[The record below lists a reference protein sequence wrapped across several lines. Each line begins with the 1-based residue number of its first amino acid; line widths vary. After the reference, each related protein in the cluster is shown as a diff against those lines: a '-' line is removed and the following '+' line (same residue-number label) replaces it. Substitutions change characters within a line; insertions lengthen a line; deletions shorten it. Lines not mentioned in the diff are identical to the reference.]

1 MERESRILHRKLTEI
16 CLTKFCCTE
25 RMTKNSSDSSSDASD
40 LKSCGQ
46 PILQLL
52 LQLINSIRKLSENN
66 SEISKENRE
75 ENQNSLILKRLDNL
89 ITLATEKFY
98 AFPYKDVP
106 GCWRQLYWEA
116 SLLKFS
122 ALVILRDLPGSGSLF
137 ESSYMD
143 EIVKTIDMAHIMAGP
158 VTSDDI
164 MNSISE
170 IFEILQQIDHSL
182 LSQSP
187 KHGLKRRRS
196 QSQEFLSETFQ
207 DAAVGFIPH
216 VTNAIPRE
224 QKMPFCLF
232 ERHLQH
238 PRNSQLGPEP
248 LIITGAVDH
257 WPAFSCHPW
266 NSQSYLLSLTVGG
279 RRLVPIEVGRSYVDE
294 GWGQKIITFK
304 QFLKTYITLDNPSG
318 SQKEK
323 GYLAQYNLFSQIPLL
338 RNDIAIPDYCF
349 ACVPQPHKTSIL
361 ADKYSQIPQLEEPLI
376 NAWLGP
382 PGTITP
388 LHTDPYHNILV
399 QVVGKKY
406 VRLYSPQESK
416 NLYALGIDKNGI
428 DMGNTSNVDIGTLA
442 GWDKTKE
449 EQEEVRQKF
458 PLFQQ
463 AEFIDCILEAG
474 ECLYIPIGW
483 WHYVRSLSVSFSV
496 SFWFN

>member
-1 MERESRILHRKLTEI
+1 MKGESHILHQRLTEI
-16 CLTKFCCTE
+16 CRSKFCCIE
-25 RMTKNSSDSSSDASD
+25 RVTKVFSDTSDTTGD
-40 LKSCGQ
+40 LISYGR

-52 LQLINSIRKLSENN
+52 LQLINSIRELKDNN
-66 SEISKENRE
+66 NETLKNNKE
-75 ENQNSLILKRLDNL
+75 ENHDSLIFKRLDNL

-106 GCWRQLYWEA
+106 KCWRYLYWEA

-122 ALVILRDLPGSGSLF
+122 ALVIKRDGSSTDTPF
-137 ESSYMD
+137 ESFYID

-158 VTSDDI
+158 LMSDDMI
-164 MNSISE
+164 NSITE
-170 IFEILQQIDHSL
+170 IFEILQQINQNL

-187 KHGLKRRRS
+187 RHGLKRRRS
-196 QSQEFLSETFQ
+196 QSQEFSSEIFQ
-207 DAAVGFIPH
+207 EAVHFIPQI
-216 VTNAIPRE
+216 TNTIHRE
-224 QKMPFCLF
+224 HKMPFYSF
-232 ERHLQH
+232 ERYLQY
-238 PRNSQLGPEP
+238 PRNPQLGPEP
-248 LIITGAVDH
+248 LIITGAVNH
-257 WPAFSCHPW
+257 WPAFSNHPW

-279 RRLVPIEVGRSYVDE
+279 RRLVPIEVGRSYIDE

-304 QFLKTYITLDNPSG
+304 QFLETYITLDNLSG

-349 ACVPQPHKTSIL
+349 ACVPPPHSISIL
-361 ADKYSQIPQLEEPLI
+361 ADKYSQVPLLEEPLI

-406 VRLYSPQESK
+406 IRLYSPQESK
-416 NLYALGIDKNGI
+416 NLYPLGIDKNGI
-428 DMGNTSNVDIGTLA
+428 DMGNTSDVDIGTLA
-442 GWDKTKE
+442 GWDKTKQ
-449 EQEEVRQKF
+449 EQKEIHQKF
-458 PLFQQ
+458 PLFEK
-463 AEFIDCILEAG
+463 AEFIDCILNAG
-474 ECLYIPIGW
+474 ECLYIPLGW